1 MQVQIWNTEF
11 SARAPRITNFP
22 REHMDAFQGRTA
34 AVSAIKVDKKN
45 EFFAWC
51 MYRICFQAA
60 IFKPKYNFYMLPVF
74 LTCEEQSRED
84 QATRHLYET
93 RRGIYSTQ
101 LKLRKKTLFCK
112 STEKYV
118 HCYPAYTAAFSR
130 MNYCRS
136 TVVTTYLS
144 CLSSKGMVRF
154 NGNITLI

>member
-1 MQVQIWNTEF
+1 MNSLHGVCIEYASKQRFSNQNTI
-11 SARAPRITNFP
+11 ST
-22 REHMDAFQGRTA
+22 D
-34 AVSAIKVDKKN
+34 
-45 EFFAWC
+45 
-51 MYRICFQAA
+51 
-60 IFKPKYNFYMLPVF
+60 MLPVF
-74 LTCEEQSRED
+74 LTCKEQSREV

-93 RRGIYSTQ
+93 RREIYSTQ

-144 CLSSKGMVRF
+144 CLVVR
-154 NGNITLI
+154 GW